1 VVLAVGPPSKLEEFR
16 LLVGEKSKDD
26 LMQARG
32 RVKFRHVVVTAA
44 PVLGKSLR
52 ELALDHFYGISV
64 TRVSRAHLE
73 LTATPDLHLQ
83 FGDRLQI
90 VGQPESMPEA
100 VRVLGDSAHELSH
113 THFVSVFI
121 GIALGIVVGTFPFPL
136 PGLSAPIRLGLAGGP
151 LLVSILLSRVGRI
164 GPVLWHVPPTANTAL
179 REFGIVLFLAC
190 VGIKAGAHFFEV
202 LLRGD
207 GLLWMAAGAAITL
220 VPLLIV
226 GFIARTVFKLN
237 FMSLCGLLAGS
248 MTDPPA
254 LAFANAIGRSEA
266 PSVAY
271 ATVYPFTMLLRIVV
285 AQLMVHLFSK
295 S

>member
-1 VVLAVGPPSKLEEFR
+1 
-16 LLVGEKSKDD
+16 
-26 LMQARG
+26 
-32 RVKFRHVVVTAA
+32 
-44 PVLGKSLR
+44 
-52 ELALDHFYGISV
+52 
-64 TRVSRAHLE
+64 
-73 LTATPDLHLQ
+73 
-83 FGDRLQI
+83 
-90 VGQPESMPEA
+90 MPEA

-121 GIALGIVVGTFPFPL
+121 GIALGILVGTFPFPI

-151 LLVSILLSRVGRI
+151 LLVSILLSRIGRI
-164 GPVLWHVPPTANTAL
+164 GPVLWHVPPTANAAL

-190 VGIKAGAHFFEV
+190 VGIKAGDHFFEV
-202 LLRGD
+202 LLGGD

-226 GFIARTVFKLN
+226 GGIARVVFKLN

-271 ATVYPFTMLLRIVV
+271 TTVLSTHNAAANRRRAGYGASVFEIV
-285 AQLMVHLFSK
+285 APSK
-295 S
+295 IQHSTRRNVIP